1 MRYWWVNQKQTFRQ
15 ELAGGFM
22 WSPKMNADGGNNPYY
37 DFMTEVAP
45 GDVIFSYAN
54 GSIIAVGAALG
65 VARTSNKPTDFGNAG
80 QVWSNEGWRVDVDF
94 HRVDR
99 PLTPKN
105 HMSIL
110 APMLPGKYSPIQ
122 ANGNGNQVYLTS
134 ISAEL
139 GQALLGLLGVDE
151 ITWPITDLSEL
162 SFNEEEQE
170 LIQDQS
176 IEETMKST
184 LIMARRG
191 QGAFRERVKFFE
203 GSCRVTGVDKPELLI
218 ASHIKPWATSDNDER
233 LNGHNGL
240 FLSPHVDKLFDSGFI
255 SFENNGEIL
264 VSPSLDKDVLSRW
277 SIDPLSK
284 VKTFGGE
291 QAYFLETHRRAVFR
305 AA

>member
-1 MRYWWVNQKQTFRQ
+1 
-15 ELAGGFM
+15 M

-37 DFMTEVAP
+37 NFMTEVVP

-54 GSIIAVGAALG
+54 GSIIAVGVALG

-94 HRVDR
+94 HRVER

-218 ASHIKPWATSDNDER
+218 ASHIKPWATSDNEER

-255 SFENNGEIL
+255 SFENNGEIM
-264 VSPSLDKDVLSRW
+264 VSPSLDKNVLDRW

-291 QAYFLETHRRAVFR
+291 QAYFLETHRRSVFR

>member
-1 MRYWWVNQKQTFRQ
+1 LRYWWVNQKQTFRQ

-37 DFMTEVAP
+37 NFMTEVVP

-54 GSIIAVGAALG
+54 GSIIAVGVALG

-94 HRVDR
+94 HRVER

-218 ASHIKPWATSDNDER
+218 ASHIKPWATSDNEER

-255 SFENNGEIL
+255 SFENNGEIM
-264 VSPSLDKDVLSRW
+264 VSPSLDKNVLDRW

>member
-1 MRYWWVNQKQTFRQ
+1 
-15 ELAGGFM
+15 M

-37 DFMTEVAP
+37 NFMTEVVP

-54 GSIIAVGAALG
+54 GRIIAVGVALG

-94 HRVDR
+94 HRVEK

-110 APMLPGKYSPIQ
+110 SPMLPEKYSPIQ

-151 ITWPITDLSEL
+151 ITWPITDLSGL
-162 SFNEEEQE
+162 SFDEEEQE
-170 LIQDQS
+170 LIRDQS

-218 ASHIKPWATSDNDER
+218 ASHIKPWATSDNEER

-255 SFENNGEIL
+255 SFENNGEIM
-264 VSPSLDKDVLSRW
+264 VSPSLDKNVLDRW

-291 QAYFLETHRRAVFR
+291 QAYFLEAHRRAVFK

>member
-1 MRYWWVNQKQTFRQ
+1 
-15 ELAGGFM
+15 M
-22 WSPKMNADGGNNPYY
+22 WSPKMNANGGNNPYY
-37 DFMTEVAP
+37 NFMTQVVP

-54 GSIIAVGAALG
+54 GSIIAVGVALG

-80 QVWSNEGWRVDVDF
+80 QVWSNDGWRVDVDF
-94 HRVDR
+94 HRVEK
-99 PLTPKN
+99 PISPKN

-110 APMLPGKYSPIQ
+110 APLLPEKYSPIQ
-122 ANGNGNQVYLTS
+122 ASGRGNQVYLTS

-139 GQALLGLLGVDE
+139 GQALLGLLGVNE

-162 SFNEEEQE
+162 SFNEEEQK

-191 QGAFRERVKFFE
+191 QGAFRERVRFFE

-218 ASHIKPWATSDNDER
+218 ASHIKPWATSDNEER

-255 SFENNGEIL
+255 SFENTGEIL
-264 VSPSLDKDVLSRW
+264 VSPSLDKSVLDRW
-277 SIDPLSK
+277 SIDPQSK

-291 QAYFLETHRRAVFR
+291 QAYFLETHRRAVFK
-305 AA
+305 AS

>member
-1 MRYWWVNQKQTFRQ
+1 
-15 ELAGGFM
+15 M
-22 WSPKMNADGGNNPYY
+22 WSPKMNANGGNNPYY
-37 DFMTEVAP
+37 NFMTQVVP

-54 GSIIAVGAALG
+54 GSIIAVGVALG

-80 QVWSNEGWRVDVDF
+80 QVWSNDGWRVDVDF
-94 HRVDR
+94 HRVEK
-99 PLTPKN
+99 PISPKN

-110 APMLPGKYSPIQ
+110 APLLPEKYSPIQ
-122 ANGNGNQVYLTS
+122 ASGRGNQVYLTS

-139 GQALLGLLGVDE
+139 GQTLLGLLGVNE
-151 ITWPITDLSEL
+151 ITWPVTDLSEL
-162 SFNEEEQE
+162 SFNEEEQK
-170 LIQDQS
+170 LIEDQS

-218 ASHIKPWATSDNDER
+218 ASHIKPWATSDNEER

-264 VSPSLDKDVLSRW
+264 VSPSLDNNVLDRW
-277 SIDPLSK
+277 SIDPSSK
-284 VKTFGGE
+284 VKNFGGE
-291 QAYFLETHRRAVFR
+291 QAYFLEAHRRAVFR

>member
-1 MRYWWVNQKQTFRQ
+1 
-15 ELAGGFM
+15 M
-22 WSPKMNADGGNNPYY
+22 WSPKMNANGGNNPYY
-37 DFMTEVAP
+37 NFMTQVVP

-54 GSIIAVGAALG
+54 GSIIAVGVALG

-80 QVWSNEGWRVDVDF
+80 QVWSNDGWRVDVDF
-94 HRVDR
+94 HRVEK
-99 PLTPKN
+99 PISPKN

-110 APMLPGKYSPIQ
+110 APLLPEKYSPIQ
-122 ANGNGNQVYLTS
+122 ASGRGNQVYLTS

-139 GQALLGLLGVDE
+139 GQALLGLLGVNE

-162 SFNEEEQE
+162 SFNEEEQK

-191 QGAFRERVKFFE
+191 QGAFRERVRFFE

-218 ASHIKPWATSDNDER
+218 ASHIKPWATSDNEER

-264 VSPSLDKDVLSRW
+264 VSPSLDKDVLDRW

-291 QAYFLETHRRAVFR
+291 QAYFLETHRHAVFR

>member
-37 DFMTEVAP
+37 NFMTEVVP

-54 GSIIAVGAALG
+54 GSIIAVGVALG

-94 HRVDR
+94 HRVER

-264 VSPSLDKDVLSRW
+264 VSRSLDKDVLDRW
-277 SIDPLSK
+277 SIDPVSK
-284 VKTFGGE
+284 VKNFGGE
-291 QAYFLETHRRAVFR
+291 QAYFLETHRHAVFR

>member
-1 MRYWWVNQKQTFRQ
+1 
-15 ELAGGFM
+15 M

-37 DFMTEVAP
+37 NFMTEVVP

-54 GSIIAVGAALG
+54 GSIIAVGVALG

-94 HRVDR
+94 HRVER

-218 ASHIKPWATSDNDER
+218 ASHIKPWATSDNEER

-255 SFENNGEIL
+255 SFENNGEIM
-264 VSPSLDKDVLSRW
+264 VSPSLDKNVLDRW

>member
-1 MRYWWVNQKQTFRQ
+1 
-15 ELAGGFM
+15 
-22 WSPKMNADGGNNPYY
+22 MNANGGNNPYY
-37 DFMTEVAP
+37 NFMTEVVP
-45 GDVIFSYAN
+45 GDVVFSFAN
-54 GSIIAVGAALG
+54 GRIIAVGVALG

-80 QVWSNEGWRVDVDF
+80 QVWSKEGWRVDVDF
-94 HRVDR
+94 HRVER
-99 PLTPKN
+99 PLMPKN

-110 APMLPGKYSPIQ
+110 APMLPERYSPIQ
-122 ANGNGNQVYLTS
+122 ANGNGNQGAYLTS

-139 GQALLGLLGVDE
+139 AKALLGLLGVDE

-170 LIQDQS
+170 LIQNQS

-203 GSCRVTGVDKPELLI
+203 GSCRVTGVDQSELLI

-264 VSPSLDKDVLSRW
+264 VSPSLDKNVLDRW
-277 SIDPLSK
+277 SIDPLSR
-284 VKTFGGE
+284 VKTFGDE

>member
-1 MRYWWVNQKQTFRQ
+1 
-15 ELAGGFM
+15 
-22 WSPKMNADGGNNPYY
+22 
-37 DFMTEVAP
+37 
-45 GDVIFSYAN
+45 VIFSYAN
-54 GSIIAVGAALG
+54 ASIIAVGVALG
-65 VARTSNKPTDFGNAG
+65 VARTSNKPKDFGNAG
-80 QVWSNEGWRVDVDF
+80 QVWSNEGWRIDVDF
-94 HRVDR
+94 HRVER

-110 APMLPGKYSPIQ
+110 APMLPERYSPIQ

-139 GQALLGLLGVDE
+139 AQALLGLLGIDE
-151 ITWPITDLSEL
+151 ITWPITDLSGL
-162 SFNEEEQE
+162 SFDEEEQD
-170 LIQDQS
+170 LIRDQS

-264 VSPSLDKDVLSRW
+264 VSPSLDKDVLDRW
-277 SIDPLSK
+277 SIDPQSK
-284 VKTFGGE
+284 VKNFGGE
-291 QAYFLETHRRAVFR
+291 QAYFLETHRRAVFK

>member
-1 MRYWWVNQKQTFRQ
+1 
-15 ELAGGFM
+15 M

-37 DFMTEVAP
+37 NFMTEVVP

-54 GSIIAVGAALG
+54 GSIIAVGVALG

-94 HRVDR
+94 HRVER

-218 ASHIKPWATSDNDER
+218 ASHIKPWATSDNEER

-264 VSPSLDKDVLSRW
+264 VSRSLDKDVLDRW
-277 SIDPLSK
+277 SIDPVSK
-284 VKTFGGE
+284 VKNFGGE
-291 QAYFLETHRRAVFR
+291 QAYFLETHRHAVFR